1 MSELFDSRKQFL
13 NNLVSLLL
21 SDNRMADES
30 LSVSIDAGWGFGKT
44 FFLNKLAER
53 LKEDG
58 HMVVL
63 FNAWETDLSN
73 DAFISFADSF
83 FTQLAQYLEDSS
95 IFFEK
100 ADLAMIAFGSLMLD
114 RFVSGLPIVGK
125 VKEAISGTREK
136 YKDLVKHRGSYFIQ
150 DSENSKSGL
159 ELVKEKVKES
169 LEEFFSKLKPEYQ
182 DKRVVILID
191 ELDRCRPDYSVQ
203 VLERVKHLFKDPK
216 LSFVFAINKEDLEKS
231 IMQTYG
237 SINVPVY
244 FEKFFTFSFTLPEID
259 INSFLEFDISF
270 VGKED
275 SHRVYFDLLVQM
287 VKDSPEIS
295 LRQVERIFNYFEA
308 VCRIVTDF
316 DSFTPAPYLIP
327 IAVFSKVMDNDFFH
341 TAYEKR
347 NIAKY
352 YSYGG
357 PNSVFK
363 SSVYDRFQSNRI
375 GGGEGR
381 LSSILQLMVSSD
393 ELSIIR
399 PGYYISGNTR
409 RKISNS
415 RGDSIRLIKSDSAEL
430 SKIYHVVDCLM

>member
-1 MSELFDSRKQFL
+1 MSELFDSRKRFL

-21 SDNRMADES
+21 SDNRMVDES

-58 HMVVL
+58 HIVVQ

-114 RFVSGLPIVGK
+114 KFVSGLPFLGT
-125 VKEAISGTREK
+125 VKEAITGTREK
-136 YKDLVKHRGSYFIQ
+136 YRVLVEKEGSYFIR
-150 DSENSKSGL
+150 DSEKSKSGL
-159 ELVKEKVKES
+159 ELVKEKVKGS
-169 LEEFFSKLKPEYQ
+169 LEEFYLKLKSEYQ
-182 DKRVVILID
+182 KKKVIILID

-203 VLERVKHLFKDPK
+203 VLERVKHLFKDSR
-216 LSFVFAINKEDLEKS
+216 LSFVFAINKDELEKS
-231 IMQTYG
+231 ITQTYG
-237 SINVPVY
+237 SINVPIY
-244 FEKFFTFSFTLPEID
+244 FEKFFTFSFRLPETDID
-259 INSFLEFDISF
+259 SFLESDIPF
-270 VGKED
+270 AGNDGQK
-275 SHRVYFDLLVQM
+275 VYYDLLVQM
-287 VKDSPEIS
+287 VKDSHRFIS

-327 IAVFSKVMDNDFFH
+327 IAVFSKVMDDDFFH
-341 TAYEKR
+341 TAFEKR
-347 NIAKY
+347 NVAKY
-352 YSYGG
+352 YSFGG

-363 SSVYDRFQSNRI
+363 SSVYDRFQSYSF
-375 GGGEGR
+375 GGREGWE
-381 LSSILQLMVSSD
+381 SILQLMVSPD
-393 ELSIIR
+393 DLSISR
-399 PGYYISGNTR
+399 PGFYISGDTKF
-409 RKISNS
+409 KISNS
-415 RGDSIRLIKSDSAEL
+415 KGDNIRLIKSDSADL
-430 SKIYHVVDCLM
+430 KKIYHIVDCLM